1 MSSLGSKLMTVAA
14 IGAATISGTAIAT
27 AATGGSSSSSS
38 TTAQPPQSSIRP
50 PAPRDPSQAGHMAN
64 GKTETLLSGDT
75 AAKVRAA
82 ALAKVSG
89 TVERVETNVDSSAPY
104 EAHIVK
110 SDGTEVEVQVNSDF
124 TVAEC
129 QHDGWPASFPRTCRG
144 TRTPSIAGLLS
155 LFADSKQ
162 VEVGVPCHRR
172 SRASLRALVWRD
184 GHIEFRSCRLNTSFG
199 LLMPCSGLTSGT

>member
-1 MSSLGSKLMTVAA
+1 MSSLRSKLMMAAA
-14 IGAATISGTAIAT
+14 IGAAAISGTAIAT

-38 TTAQPPQSSIRP
+38 TTTAQPPQRSTP
-50 PAPRDPSQAGHMAN
+50 PPVPRDPSQAGHMAN

-104 EAHIVK
+104 EAHIMK

-124 TVAEC
+124 TVA
-129 QHDGWPASFPRTCRG
+129 DVNTMG
-144 TRTPSIAGLLS
+144 
-155 LFADSKQ
+155 
-162 VEVGVPCHRR
+162 
-172 SRASLRALVWRD
+172 
-184 GHIEFRSCRLNTSFG
+184 GH
-199 LLMPCSGLTSGT
+199 P